1 MKRCCSGFVK
11 IDNFLENGDKYM
23 ALVLE
28 NVTYTYKPKT
38 PYAHDALRDISLTI
52 NQGEFIAIIG
62 ATGSGKSTLVQHLN
76 GLLKPTKGR
85 VLLNGEDIN
94 AKKVGKRV
102 RQKVGLVFQYPEHQ
116 LFEETVYKDVAFG
129 PLNFGFSEEETDE
142 RVKYALKSA
151 GLDLEQV
158 KDRSPFDLSGG
169 QMRRVAIAGVLAM
182 KPEILILDEPT
193 AGLDPQGQAAIM
205 NRISSMHQEQGITIV
220 FVSHSMENVAM
231 LAQRVI
237 VMHRSNLVMS
247 GSPREIFAKGEELR
261 NMGLDIPQV
270 SQLMSGLI
278 RAGKEVRGDV
288 LSIAE
293 ARSELLKI
301 LRGKANA

>member
-293 ARSELLKI
+293 ARSELLKL

>member
-1 MKRCCSGFVK
+1 MK

>member
-11 IDNFLENGDKYM
+11 NRLFLENGDKYM

-38 PYAHDALRDISLTI
+38 PYAHDALRDVSLTI
-52 NQGEFIAIIG
+52 NQGEFLAIIG

>member
-38 PYAHDALRDISLTI
+38 PYAHDALRDVSLTI
-52 NQGEFIAIIG
+52 NQGEFLAIIG

-293 ARSELLKI
+293 ARSELLKL

>member
-1 MKRCCSGFVK
+1 MKNRL
-11 IDNFLENGDKYM
+11 FLENGDKYM

-38 PYAHDALRDISLTI
+38 PYAHDALRDVSLTI
-52 NQGEFIAIIG
+52 NQGEFLAIIG

-293 ARSELLKI
+293 ARSELLKL

>member
-1 MKRCCSGFVK
+1 LKRCCSGFVK

>member
-1 MKRCCSGFVK
+1 
-11 IDNFLENGDKYM
+11 M

>member
-1 MKRCCSGFVK
+1 
-11 IDNFLENGDKYM
+11 
-23 ALVLE
+23 
-28 NVTYTYKPKT
+28 
-38 PYAHDALRDISLTI
+38 
-52 NQGEFIAIIG
+52 
-62 ATGSGKSTLVQHLN
+62 
-76 GLLKPTKGR
+76 
-85 VLLNGEDIN
+85 
-94 AKKVGKRV
+94 
-102 RQKVGLVFQYPEHQ
+102 
-116 LFEETVYKDVAFG
+116 
-129 PLNFGFSEEETDE
+129 
-142 RVKYALKSA
+142 
-151 GLDLEQV
+151 
-158 KDRSPFDLSGG
+158 
-169 QMRRVAIAGVLAM
+169 
-182 KPEILILDEPT
+182 
-193 AGLDPQGQAAIM
+193 M

-293 ARSELLKI
+293 ARSELLKL